1 MYLQYKLLRFKY
13 TQIKYVDIVFWT
25 LRNSRKYIHII
36 GWIKIKQGKIK
47 QWINPYTD

>member
-1 MYLQYKLLRFKY
+1 MHLQYKLLRYKY
-13 TQIKYVDIVFWT
+13 TRIRYVDIVFWT
-25 LRNSRKYIHII
+25 LSRKNIYII